1 MPIERC
7 SFASNLQHCKVNKKR
22 IQRFTSAQLNLLYN
36 LKRRIF
42 AKSV

>member
-1 MPIERC
+1 MPREQR

-22 IQRFTSAQLNLLYN
+22 IQRFTSSQLNLLYN

>member
-7 SFASNLQHCKVNKKR
+7 SFASNLQHCKVNKK
-22 IQRFTSAQLNLLYN
+22 RFTSAQLNLLYN

>member
-1 MPIERC
+1 MPIERR

-22 IQRFTSAQLNLLYN
+22 IYRFIYAQFNLLYI
-36 LKRRIF
+36 LKTCIF